1 MFIPLGRAVE
11 FWGEF
16 WGALGAGHLVTRYPS
31 TLPGL
36 RFTVPG
42 IPQPQGSIR
51 SLGKGRP
58 SIHGNAARL
67 LPWRA
72 AVTAHCQQAMH
83 QQGGAWP
90 LSGPVS
96 LRLTLVLP
104 KPASAPK
111 SRLWPDK
118 RPDLS
123 HLLRAVEDAVTASGA
138 WQDDGQV
145 CVAVVGKQFPDE
157 TSPGPCAVIEI
168 RPIGGQE

>member
-1 MFIPLGRAVE
+1 MTAPVE
-11 FWGEF
+11 
-16 WGALGAGHLVTRYPS
+16 
-31 TLPGL
+31 L

-58 SIHGNAARL
+58 SIHGNAERL

-72 AVTAHCQQAMH
+72 AVTAHCQQAMR
-83 QQGGAWP
+83 GGDWP
-90 LSGPVS
+90 LTGPVC
-96 LRLTLVLP
+96 LHVTFALP

-111 SRLWPDK
+111 SRRWPDK

-123 HLLRAVEDAVTASGA
+123 HLVRAAEDAITAAGA

-145 CVAVVGKQFPDE
+145 VHCMASKSWLDEADMSGPGCSIVVHPW
-157 TSPGPCAVIEI
+157 
-168 RPIGGQE
+168 